1 MESDSPE
8 VKIVKFN
15 TCAVKENSD
24 ILKRL
29 QWFSSWLK
37 TNMAV
42 VLCLRYKRR
51 LRDKVLAKRKLS
63 SNGVSEKGLA
73 GPTNVT
79 SASTGVNVAD
89 LEEAEVE
96 IIKHVQRNEFPSEM
110 KSLQDIQAKAMYGS
124 HESDKEKKALFKN
137 TSSLC
142 TLDPVLDS
150 DGVMRVGGR
159 IWKANLP
166 CTLKNPIILPKSG
179 HITSLIISH
188 TYCGVNV
195 FGPWHVQRGR
205 AVEKRH
211 RTLFFLLSEQSSAH
225 RTGRFLRNGFIY
237 KCIERFHL

>member
-1 MESDSPE
+1 MEKSEWIKGPDSLKEPVESWLKEETYEDWVESDSPE

-96 IIKHVQRNEFPSEM
+96 I
-110 KSLQDIQAKAMYGS
+110 
-124 HESDKEKKALFKN
+124 
-137 TSSLC
+137 
-142 TLDPVLDS
+142 
-150 DGVMRVGGR
+150 
-159 IWKANLP
+159 
-166 CTLKNPIILPKSG
+166 
-179 HITSLIISH
+179 
-188 TYCGVNV
+188 
-195 FGPWHVQRGR
+195 
-205 AVEKRH
+205 
-211 RTLFFLLSEQSSAH
+211 
-225 RTGRFLRNGFIY
+225 
-237 KCIERFHL
+237 